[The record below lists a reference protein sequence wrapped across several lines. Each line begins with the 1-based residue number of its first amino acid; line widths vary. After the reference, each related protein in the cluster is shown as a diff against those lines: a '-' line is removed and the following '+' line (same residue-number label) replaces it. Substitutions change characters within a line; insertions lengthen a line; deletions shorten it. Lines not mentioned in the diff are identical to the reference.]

1 MLIDPALIALS
12 NETACTITPGTAAD
26 LHTLPTTQTMA
37 VRQPDL
43 VLEPSSGPTRSTAA
57 RACEWTCDP
66 DAFGLTTCFFFFQT
80 LTQLLAQQLYPPSFR
95 NRENGLQRMASE

>member
-26 LHTLPTTQTMA
+26 LHTLPTTQTTA

-80 LTQLLAQQLYPPSFR
+80 LTASRTTTVSSQLQKSRKRPAKD
-95 NRENGLQRMASE
+95 G

>member
-12 NETACTITPGTAAD
+12 NETARTITPGTAAD
-26 LHTLPTTQTMA
+26 LHTLPTTQAAA
-37 VRQPDL
+37 VQQPDL

-66 DAFGLTTCFFFFQT
+66 DAFGLTTCFFFN
-80 LTQLLAQQLYPPSFR
+80 LKLSHSFSH
-95 NRENGLQRMASE
+95 NNCILPASEIKKAA